1 MFYLENLIKPADK
14 PISRN
19 VGFATDGQFF
29 YLHVKKL
36 GLFKIGVGET
46 GDQMLGKVYVHKSYR
61 LHEKCKLV
69 CLNGKLLVR
78 S

>member
-1 MFYLENLIKPADK
+1 VFYLENLIKPADK